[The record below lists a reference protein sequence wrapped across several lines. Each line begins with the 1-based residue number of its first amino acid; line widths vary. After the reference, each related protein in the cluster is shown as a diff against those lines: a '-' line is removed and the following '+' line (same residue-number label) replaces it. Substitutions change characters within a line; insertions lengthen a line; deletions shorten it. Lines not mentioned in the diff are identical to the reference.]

1 MEQTDRQTDRETDR
15 QKDRQMKFGNLE
27 TGVYLLHVYL
37 LGDAP
42 PIEADERFS
51 ETWDCLSQLL
61 TQQAV
66 VYEEEEHALR
76 VLMEEEVMEAM
87 ASSKS
92 GVWRGGREGDTTI
105 ATVCPHACR
114 ISHT

>member
-1 MEQTDRQTDRETDR
+1 M
-15 QKDRQMKFGNLE
+15 
-27 TGVYLLHVYL
+27 HL

-42 PIEADERFS
+42 PIEADECFS
-51 ETWDCLSQLL
+51 ETWDHLSQML

-76 VLMEEEVMEAM
+76 VLMEAEVMEAM

-92 GVWRGGREGDTTI
+92 GTWRLGGGEGKYAYYYHSSSLFSCTNLTI
-105 ATVCPHACR
+105 NPYHSLT
-114 ISHT
+114 ILHTSPITSPTSLTH

>member
-1 MEQTDRQTDRETDR
+1 MNRGKNRETDRQTDRQTDW
-15 QKDRQMKFGNLE
+15 QMKLGNLE
-27 TGVYLLHVYL
+27 TGVNLSHVYL

-51 ETWDCLSQLL
+51 ETWDRLSQLL

-92 GVWRGGREGDTTI
+92 GMWRGGREGD
-105 ATVCPHACR
+105 VYY
-114 ISHT
+114 

>member
-1 MEQTDRQTDRETDR
+1 M
-15 QKDRQMKFGNLE
+15 
-27 TGVYLLHVYL
+27 YL

-42 PIEADERFS
+42 PVEADECFS
-51 ETWDCLSQLL
+51 ETWDHLSQLV

-92 GVWRGGREGDTTI
+92 GMWRSGGGNGSI
-105 ATVCPHACR
+105 IPAICSVL
-114 ISHT
+114 I

>member
-1 MEQTDRQTDRETDR
+1 
-15 QKDRQMKFGNLE
+15 MKLGNLE
-27 TGVYLLHVYL
+27 TGVNLLHVYL

-92 GVWRGGREGDTTI
+92 GMWRGGREGD
-105 ATVCPHACR
+105 VYY
-114 ISHT
+114 

>member
-1 MEQTDRQTDRETDR
+1 M
-15 QKDRQMKFGNLE
+15 
-27 TGVYLLHVYL
+27 YL

-42 PIEADERFS
+42 PIEADECFS
-51 ETWDCLSQLL
+51 ETWDHLSQML

-76 VLMEEEVMEAM
+76 VLMEAEVMEAM

-92 GVWRGGREGDTTI
+92 GMWRPGWGKGKYVYCYHSSSLFSCTNLTI
-105 ATVCPHACR
+105 NPYHSLT
-114 ISHT
+114 ILHTSPITSPTSLTH